1 MAGVEVA
8 NAYEHFDRQTLCCKL
23 RWSTGKVSPRFSLN
37 QVYYNRKVIVARD
50 YLIVKTDRNHAY
62 HITAFLPDSV
72 LVDSEEGY
80 GYQQFFTDG
89 KKGKLYMSIPSD
101 SKRTILQVRQL
112 GLKRL

>member
-1 MAGVEVA
+1 VIFVIC
-8 NAYEHFDRQTLCCKL
+8 NFVPPKFRKL
-23 RWSTGKVSPRFSLN
+23 KAP
-37 QVYYNRKVIVARD
+37 
-50 YLIVKTDRNHAY
+50 
-62 HITAFLPDSV
+62 AFLPDSV